1 MAKKSSI
8 EKNDRRK
15 LLTQRFAAKR
25 KALKAVIQNPN
36 ASDEE
41 KMAAQFGLQRL
52 PRNSSKTRIRNRCQ
66 MTGRSRGFES
76 AFGLSRIAMREM
88 ALNGFLPG
96 VRKASW

>member
-15 LLTQRFAAKR
+15 LMTQRFAAKR
-25 KALKAVIQNPN
+25 KALKAVMQNPN